1 MIKSVISAI
10 ALCGFAVSAE
20 AADLGTGY
28 FKNPLPDLPDTLTYA
43 GFTVYGVV
51 DVGYGY
57 QNHGLGVSSSL
68 YSGEMYNIVGNT
80 LPAMGPSRAGPTS
93 ALTENALSVSS
104 IGLKYEKS
112 IGLGWTAI
120 ANLDTGYNPLSGEL
134 ADACKS
140 LVQGVNAVLNKGPV
154 AALGDGSRC
163 GQAINGE
170 YYAGLSNS
178 AYGILKVGRQLTL
191 PTESLGAFDP
201 QKSSIAL
208 SLFGWAGAAGA
219 GAGST
224 ETARWDNS
232 IKYGYEYGPVHA
244 AVMYT
249 DGGDGT
255 SLHGTGYAGSAGATY
270 KGFSV
275 EGYYEH
281 EKGAV
286 NLQGGNPLAGAANVN
301 QMEYYLSN
309 NESYGLLGKYVF
321 DFGSGSKDST
331 ASKLTVSGGYV
342 HTDMTGAGP
351 GIGLSAGT
359 TIGGYMLTVEGLNFT
374 STRTLET
381 VFFGARY
388 ETGPWSFAAAWYR
401 LSQNSYTEQNLS
413 SGTGGCSVNAFA
425 CAGSASMI
433 TGLVDYAF
441 NKHLD
446 VYAALAYS
454 DDAGGLAHSSTSGSA
469 NGYTNNITA
478 LSGLRVRF

>member
-1 MIKSVISAI
+1 MIKSVCSAV

-20 AADLGTGY
+20 AADLTY
-28 FKNPLPDLPDTLTYA
+28 KNPPMPDTLTYA

-57 QNHGLGVSSSL
+57 QDHGLGVSSSL

-80 LPAMGPSRAGPTS
+80 LPATGPSRAGPTS

-120 ANLDTGYNPLSGEL
+120 ANMDTGYNPLSGEL

-170 YYAGLSNS
+170 YYAGLTNPT
-178 AYGILKVGRQLTL
+178 YGILKVGRQLTL
-191 PTESLGAFDP
+191 ATESLGAFDP

-255 SLHGTGYAGSAGATY
+255 SVHGTGYAGSVGATY

-275 EGYYEH
+275 EGYYEY

-286 NLQGGNPLAGAANVN
+286 NLQGGNPLAGPTNVN
-301 QMEYYLSN
+301 QTEYYLLATTHPMDCWVSTSSN
-309 NESYGLLGKYVF
+309 S
-321 DFGSGSKDST
+321 
-331 ASKLTVSGGYV
+331 
-342 HTDMTGAGP
+342 
-351 GIGLSAGT
+351 
-359 TIGGYMLTVEGLNFT
+359 
-374 STRTLET
+374 
-381 VFFGARY
+381 
-388 ETGPWSFAAAWYR
+388 AAAPR
-401 LSQNSYTEQNLS
+401 
-413 SGTGGCSVNAFA
+413 
-425 CAGSASMI
+425 
-433 TGLVDYAF
+433 
-441 NKHLD
+441 
-446 VYAALAYS
+446 
-454 DDAGGLAHSSTSGSA
+454 TS
-469 NGYTNNITA
+469 
-478 LSGLRVRF
+478 